1 MPQNT
6 LGTEHY
12 NITATAQPHGEALS
26 HPPTTHLH
34 SARSTTCGLTVG
46 DPGLVAAMVQH
57 LDCGIG
63 RGFKPTKEGIFG
75 LLAALEHRQ
84 LQQQQLQNDSHT
96 MLEHVEDGV
105 AAELRDMEGID
116 DVRVVQDAAGAPV
129 WRLYVTPLAMSA
141 VALAEALRARR
152 PAVVVAPH
160 ALHSDNA
167 VVLELTNLQQQPE
180 IRAVLDAIREETATR
195 IETEE

>member
-1 MPQNT
+1 
-6 LGTEHY
+6 
-12 NITATAQPHGEALS
+12 
-26 HPPTTHLH
+26 
-34 SARSTTCGLTVG
+34 
-46 DPGLVAAMVQH
+46 MVQH

-84 LQQQQLQNDSHT
+84 LQQQLQNDSHA
-96 MLEHVEDGV
+96 MLEHVEEDV

-116 DVRVVQDAAGAPV
+116 AVRVVQDAAGAPV